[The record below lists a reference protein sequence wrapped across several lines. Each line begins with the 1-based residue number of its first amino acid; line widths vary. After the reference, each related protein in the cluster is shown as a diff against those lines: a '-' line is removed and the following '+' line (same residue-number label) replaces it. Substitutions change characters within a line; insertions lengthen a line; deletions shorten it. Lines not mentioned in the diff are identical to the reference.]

1 MSAGPQRNTD
11 LVPLDERLLYLR
23 VLRAVIAA
31 ATVLD
36 ATLLPHLLRK
46 PFITVAASAGGFP
59 GGRVLAGLFWR
70 LMPRRGL
77 WLFGSLR
84 MLDGLY
90 LACASDLTGGS
101 NGPL

>member
-46 PFITVAASAGGFP
+46 PFITVAASALAYLVVC
-59 GGRVLAGLFWR
+59 VLAELFCR
-70 LMPRRGL
+70 LMQEAVQEMIVTFSSIRIAFIP
-77 WLFGSLR
+77 
-84 MLDGLY
+84 
-90 LACASDLTGGS
+90 
-101 NGPL
+101 